1 MKALFGIQTEGNGH
15 ITQALCVKEY
25 LKTRNYE
32 IGPALVAKKQK
43 GLAKY
48 FTDEFDMVQYDG
60 FDFAFG
66 KDGKV
71 IIWKTFLKNWIEMP
85 KLLFAFLKI
94 CYTIKKEKPDVIVN
108 FYEPLVGLTALF
120 FRDIKYISFG
130 HQYAMESDNYP
141 LTTGFYFQ
149 KLFLGII
156 NVVSSINA
164 KIVALSYYKFEDAEM
179 IICPPILRKESYTK
193 SKKQE
198 DFVLVY
204 LMNEDMVSQLV
215 DNAALNSDINIECF
229 TKLTRK
235 HQTISNVK
243 LNNLDS
249 QLFQE
254 KMKVCKAVVCSGGF
268 ETSSEA
274 ILHNK
279 PLLMIPLPNHF
290 EQYANCND
298 AQTHGFAKFNSRIDL
313 SLIPESQKNNDEWF
327 YSYKDILDEVFSF
340 M

>member
-1 MKALFGIQTEGNGH
+1 MKVLFGIQTEGNGH

-32 IGPALVAKKQK
+32 IGPALAAKKQK
-43 GLAKY
+43 GLVKY
-48 FTDEFDMVQYDG
+48 FTDEFDTIQYDG
-60 FDFAFG
+60 FDFVFG

-71 IIWKTFLKNWIEMP
+71 VIWKTFLKNCLEMP
-85 KLLFAFLKI
+85 KLLFSFIKI
-94 CYTIKKEKPDVIVN
+94 CAIIKKEKPDVIVN

-130 HQYAMESDNYP
+130 HQYAMESDCYP

-156 NVVSSINA
+156 NVISSINA
-164 KIVALSYYKFEDAEM
+164 KIVALSYYKFEDTEM

-193 SKKQE
+193 NDKQE
-198 DFVLVY
+198 DFILVY

-215 DNAALNSDINIECF
+215 DNAALHPNLNIECF

-235 HQTISNVK
+235 HQTISNVN

-249 QLFQE
+249 KLFQE

-298 AQTHGFAKFNSRIDL
+298 AQIHGFAKFNNKIDL
-313 SLIPESQKNNDEWF
+313 SLISNFQNNNKEWF
-327 YSYKDILDEVFSF
+327 LSYKDVLDEVFCF
-340 M
+340 

>member
-1 MKALFGIQTEGNGH
+1 MKVLFGVQSEGNGH
-15 ITQALCVKEY
+15 MTQALCVQEY

-32 IGPALVAKKQK
+32 IGPAFVAKKKK

-48 FTDEFDMVQYDG
+48 FTDSFETYEYEG
-60 FDFAFG
+60 FDFVFG

-71 IIWKTFLKNWIEMP
+71 IIWQTFLKGCIEMP
-85 KLLFAFLKI
+85 KLIYSFIKI
-94 CYTIKKEKPDVIVN
+94 CAKIKKEKPDVIVN

-130 HQYAMESDNYP
+130 HQYAMEADNYP

-164 KIVALSYYKFEDAEM
+164 KIVALSYYKFEDPEM
-179 IICPPILRKESYTK
+179 IICPPVLRKESYTK

-198 DFVLVY
+198 DFVLIY

-215 DNAALNSDINIECF
+215 DNAALHPDINIECF

-243 LNNLDS
+243 LYNLDG

-254 KMKVCKAVVCSGGF
+254 KMKVCSAVVCSGGF

-298 AQTHGFAKFNSRIDL
+298 AQIHGFAKFNNRIDL

-327 YSYKDILDEVFSF
+327 YSYKEVLDEVFSNL
-340 M
+340 

>member
-1 MKALFGIQTEGNGH
+1 MKVLFGVQSEGNGH
-15 ITQALCVKEY
+15 MTQALCVQEY

-32 IGPALVAKKQK
+32 IGPAFVSKKKK

-48 FTDEFDMVQYDG
+48 FTDSFETYEYEG
-60 FDFAFG
+60 FDFVFG

-71 IIWKTFLKNWIEMP
+71 IIWQTFLKGCIEMP
-85 KLLFAFLKI
+85 KLLYSFIKI
-94 CYTIKKEKPDVIVN
+94 CAKIKKEKPDVIVN

-130 HQYAMESDNYP
+130 HQYAMESDIYP
-141 LTTGFYFQ
+141 HVKGFLFQ

-156 NVVSSINA
+156 NIATSVKA
-164 KIVALSYYKFEDAEM
+164 EIVALSYYKFADKDM
-179 IICPPILRKESYTK
+179 IICPPILRKESYNK
-193 SKKQE
+193 LNKKQN
-198 DFVLVY
+198 FILVY

-215 DNAALNSDINIECF
+215 DNAALHPDINIECF

-243 LNNLDS
+243 LYNLDG

-254 KMKVCKAVVCSGGF
+254 KMKVCSAVVCSGGF

-298 AQTHGFAKFNSRIDL
+298 AQIHEFAKFNNRIDL

-327 YSYKDILDEVFSF
+327 YSYKEVLDQVFCNL
-340 M
+340 

>member
-1 MKALFGIQTEGNGH
+1 
-15 ITQALCVKEY
+15 
-25 LKTRNYE
+25 
-32 IGPALVAKKQK
+32 
-43 GLAKY
+43 
-48 FTDEFDMVQYDG
+48 
-60 FDFAFG
+60 
-66 KDGKV
+66 
-71 IIWKTFLKNWIEMP
+71 
-85 KLLFAFLKI
+85 
-94 CYTIKKEKPDVIVN
+94 
-108 FYEPLVGLTALF
+108 
-120 FRDIKYISFG
+120 
-130 HQYAMESDNYP
+130 MESDSYP

-164 KIVALSYYKFEDAEM
+164 KIVALSYYKFEDPEM
-179 IICPPILRKESYTK
+179 IICPPVLRKESYIK

-198 DFVLVY
+198 DFVLIY

-215 DNAALNSDINIECF
+215 DNAAIHPDINIECF

-235 HQTISNVK
+235 HQTISNIK
-243 LNNLDS
+243 LYNLDG

-254 KMKVCKAVVCSGGF
+254 KMKVCSAVVCSGGF

-298 AQTHGFAKFNSRIDL
+298 AQIYGFAKFNNRIDL

>member
-1 MKALFGIQTEGNGH
+1 MKVLFGVQSEGNGH
-15 ITQALCVKEY
+15 MTQALCVQEY

-48 FTDEFDMVQYDG
+48 FTDEFDTIQYDG
-60 FDFAFG
+60 FDFVFG

-94 CYTIKKEKPDVIVN
+94 CHTIKKEKPDVIVN

-130 HQYAMESDNYP
+130 HQYAMESEDYP
-141 LTTGFYFQ
+141 LITGFYFQ

-179 IICPPILRKESYTK
+179 IICPPVLRKESYTK

-198 DFVLVY
+198 DFILVY

-215 DNAALNSDINIECF
+215 DNAALHPDLNIECF

-249 QLFQE
+249 QSFQE

-298 AQTHGFAKFNSRIDL
+298 AQIHGFAKFNNRIDL

-327 YSYKDILDEVFSF
+327 YSYKEVLDEVFSNL
-340 M
+340 

>member
-1 MKALFGIQTEGNGH
+1 MKVLFGIQTEGNGH

-43 GLAKY
+43 GLVKY
-48 FTDEFDMVQYDG
+48 FTDEFDTVQYDG
-60 FDFAFG
+60 FDFVFG

-71 IIWKTFLKNWIEMP
+71 VIWKTFLKNWLEMP
-85 KLLFAFLKI
+85 KLVFSFIKI
-94 CYTIKKEKPDVIVN
+94 CAIIKKEKPDVIVN

-130 HQYAMESDNYP
+130 HQYAMESDGYP
-141 LTTGFYFQ
+141 SITGFYFQ

-156 NVVSSINA
+156 NIVSSINA

-179 IICPPILRKESYTK
+179 IVCPPILRKESYIK
-193 SKKQE
+193 NNKQE

-215 DNAALNSDINIECF
+215 DNAALYPDLNIECF

-249 QLFQE
+249 KLFQE
-254 KMKVCKAVVCSGGF
+254 KMKFCKAVVCSGGF

-298 AQTHGFAKFNSRIDL
+298 AQIHGFAKFNNKIDL
-313 SLIPESQKNNDEWF
+313 SLIPDSQKNNDEWF
-327 YSYKDILDEVFSF
+327 LSYKDVLDEVFCF
-340 M
+340 